1 MPSER
6 PERPERTASA
16 GNRDRNVSRREVL
29 GGLAAVGSLA
39 VAGCSSIP
47 GLGGRRPVWRR
58 DIDGAFMAGPPAVTD
73 ELVLVGMQDKALY
86 GLRRGD
92 GSTALRFETGG
103 PIEARPAAPASGG
116 PYHVHSTDGDLY
128 AVDSAGDE
136 LWRDEG
142 TSHRARLVRTGSLV
156 AELDLAAPE
165 NTLTGYDPQTGDQ
178 RFEQAVSSY
187 FLNGVTDNSFV
198 VPVPVSETES
208 RVTSLSPADGSVRWR
223 TEPRRWYSNVVA
235 DARLVVAARD
245 GTLAAF
251 ERSDGSVRWRVPIGD
266 VGRTM
271 VLGSQAYLT
280 RDRDGGRQELLAF
293 DRETGER
300 LWENPTGYQIRAV
313 EATDDAVFVGSRV
326 DDPDGGILGR
336 IDCFGLDGT
345 RRWQTVTGLPS
356 LDSLGVTDSRVVAAW
371 DRGFAVLA
379 RGSGETRWSYEPDS
393 YSRLSLRV
401 EPSSVFV
408 SYVEEGVV
416 ARFPL
421 G

>member
-6 PERPERTASA
+6 PDRSEAT

-86 GLRRGD
+86 GLRRED

-103 PIEARPAAPASGG
+103 PIEARPVAPASGG

-142 TSHRARLVRTGSLV
+142 TPYRARLVRTGSLV
-156 AELDLAAPE
+156 AELDLAGPE
-165 NTLTGYDPQTGDQ
+165 NTLAGYDPQTGDR
-178 RFEQAVSSY
+178 RFERAVSSY
-187 FLNGVTDNSFV
+187 FLNGVTDDSFV

-245 GTLAAF
+245 GTLTAF

-356 LDSLGVTDSRVVAAW
+356 LDSLGVTDSRVVAVW
-371 DRGFAVLA
+371 DRGFEVLA
-379 RGSGETRWSYEPDS
+379 RETGASRWSYEPES

-408 SYVEEGVV
+408 SYVGDGAV

-421 G
+421 D